1 MDLVQKA
8 QTQSI
13 VDLAIV
19 VDILW
24 KGALFVW
31 QVEMVQLTN

>member
-13 VDLAIV
+13 VDLDIV